1 MVAHRLTT
9 AARADRIV
17 VMDGGRIVEQGTHE
31 ELLAAGRPVR
41 GALAGRGAQPG
52 RVRRYRRR
60 CPART
65 GDIGAVLPDSGQK
78 LGISAA
84 DRGTIA
90 PVSAAT
96 RPGDL
101 HADLVDHLARST
113 PLSPAEAARVVAEVV
128 GYFAEPVPDFVRRRH
143 AELKLRG
150 LTNDVIFARSGPSWR
165 RGGSRAPAADR
176 PTAAPHR
183 VRLNDPR
190 LVPVASVAPGR
201 TSSMCGIVGYVGAQD
216 AAPILLEGLGR
227 LEYRGYDSAGLAVV
241 APRRAQG
248 AQGQRPGAP
257 TWPPT
262 CRPGSRARPAS
273 GTPAGPPTAS
283 RPPEN
288 AHPHTDAAGRIAV
301 VHNGIIENADELRAK
316 LTADGV
322 EFTSQTD
329 TETVAHLV
337 AAAFAAGAADL
348 EQAVRQALRQVVGAY
363 GLAVLDA
370 EHPDRIVVARNGS
383 PVLLGVGEQGDVRRL
398 RRGRAVGYTRQVVY
412 LDDGELATI
421 TAGGYR
427 TFTLDDRSTAKSPST
442 IDWDVVGAEI
452 GDHAHFLIKEI
463 NEQPRAIK
471 RALSGRIDERF
482 DTAHLG
488 GLNLTV
494 REAREFRR
502 VKILGCGSAC
512 YAGDLGAQL
521 IEDLARMPATAEA
534 ASEFRYRNPVVE
546 PDTLY
551 VAVSQS
557 GETIDTLA
565 AVQELQRKGGRV
577 IGIINV
583 VGSTIARQV
592 DGGIYLH
599 AGPEMSVAAT
609 KSFTSTVTAFALL
622 ALHLGRIRDLSPTEG
637 AADHRRAERAARPDR
652 RDPRAGGR
660 DRRRRQGDRAE
671 QQRAVRRPPPR
682 LAGGPRGRAEAQGDL
697 LRARRGLPVG
707 GAQARPAGAGQPGAA
722 DGRDR
727 PGRRP
732 AGQEHLD
739 AVGDQGAAAAR

>member
-1 MVAHRLTT
+1 
-9 AARADRIV
+9 
-17 VMDGGRIVEQGTHE
+17 
-31 ELLAAGRPVR
+31 
-41 GALAGRGAQPG
+41 
-52 RVRRYRRR
+52 
-60 CPART
+60 
-65 GDIGAVLPDSGQK
+65 
-78 LGISAA
+78 
-84 DRGTIA
+84 
-90 PVSAAT
+90 
-96 RPGDL
+96 
-101 HADLVDHLARST
+101 
-113 PLSPAEAARVVAEVV
+113 
-128 GYFAEPVPDFVRRRH
+128 
-143 AELKLRG
+143 
-150 LTNDVIFARSGPSWR
+150 
-165 RGGSRAPAADR
+165 
-176 PTAAPHR
+176 
-183 VRLNDPR
+183 
-190 LVPVASVAPGR
+190 
-201 TSSMCGIVGYVGAQD
+201 MCGIVGYVGSQD

-241 APRRAQG
+241 ARGGLKVRKVKGRVADLTADLPARFK
-248 AQGQRPGAP
+248 GAP
-257 TWPPT
+257 GIGHTRWATHGEPT
-262 CRPGSRARPAS
+262 
-273 GTPAGPPTAS
+273 
-283 RPPEN
+283 PEN

-337 AAAFAAGAADL
+337 AAAFTAGAADL

-363 GLAVLDA
+363 GLAILDA

-383 PVLLGVGEQGDVRRL
+383 PVLLGVGDKEMFVASDVAAL
-398 RRGRAVGYTRQVVY
+398 IGYTRQVVY

-427 TFTLDDRSTAKSPST
+427 TFTLDDRSVAKSPST

-482 DTAHLG
+482 ETAHLG
-488 GLNLTV
+488 GLNLTI

-637 AADHRRAERAARPDR
+637 RRIIAGLNALPDQIAEIIALEDEIAGVAKEIAPSNSVLFVGRRRGWPVAREGAQKLKEISYVHAEAYPSAELKHGPLALVNPELPTVAIVPDDDLLDKNTSTLSEIKARKGPVIAIAHRELPTELADRTVVIPRSEPELDPILLSVPLQILAYHAAVAL
-652 RDPRAGGR
+652 GR
-660 DRRRRQGDRAE
+660 D
-671 QQRAVRRPPPR
+671 V
-682 LAGGPRGRAEAQGDL
+682 
-697 LRARRGLPVG
+697 
-707 GAQARPAGAGQPGAA
+707 
-722 DGRDR
+722 DR
-727 PGRRP
+727 PRNL
-732 AGQEHLD
+732 ANSVTVE
-739 AVGDQGAAAAR
+739 